1 MLSQDQPKDTLI
13 NMRTHSSLRDFID
26 KAARAC
32 GKDRSDFML
41 ESAYEK
47 AQDVLLDR
55 TMFALDDEQWEDF
68 NAVLDTPPK
77 PNEKLR
83 KLLSTP
89 APWE

>member
-41 ESAYEK
+41 EAAYEK

-55 TMFALDDEQWEDF
+55 TMFVLDDDQWEAF
-68 NAVLDTPPK
+68 NAVLDKPPK